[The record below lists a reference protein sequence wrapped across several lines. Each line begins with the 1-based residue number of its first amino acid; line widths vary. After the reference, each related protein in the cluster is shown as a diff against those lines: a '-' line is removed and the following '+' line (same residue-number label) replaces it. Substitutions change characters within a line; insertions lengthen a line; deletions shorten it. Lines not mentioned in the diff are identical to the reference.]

1 MTLKIILVRKNRN
14 QTHVFN
20 ETNIY
25 FLKSIHV
32 KKIQECVYIYII
44 NTLGTFGNLQFNYIH
59 AFT

>member
-1 MTLKIILVRKNRN
+1 MYSMR
-14 QTHVFN
+14 QTF
-20 ETNIY
+20 I